1 MATVKSIT
9 DLKLV
14 LRPIQIVAQ
23 LFIVVRFL
31 SDDIVQ
37 VFYFVYLLLV
47 QVSINMMHIHCF
59 HSFFHKLD
67 TLIAWILVVLSYFL
81 RDQFGTT
88 HVDEERC
95 CVL

>member
-1 MATVKSIT
+1 MAAVKSIT

-23 LFIVVRFL
+23 LFIVVGFL

-47 QVSINMMHIHCF
+47 
-59 HSFFHKLD
+59 
-67 TLIAWILVVLSYFL
+67 
-81 RDQFGTT
+81 
-88 HVDEERC
+88 
-95 CVL
+95 